1 MLPIFGAASHL
12 EAQLLQTGMDVASP
26 KAKAAES
33 AAPIQPPKVEVPTSS
48 KRIQT
53 EIFSLENSEETL
65 KLLTLGQF

>member
-26 KAKAAES
+26 KAKAES